1 PQPGERQLGVL
12 RAADLARLRAARR
25 LRDALAQPA
34 LPVLDP
40 RDVDPEARLAR
51 ARAQHAV
58 GASRPPRRQP
68 RVPRRQLRRRA
79 DRLRSAV
86 RHVSRRARR
95 RAVPLRPRRP
105 DDRLQPGEDRAL
117 PVARAGAR
125 PARGA
130 QRSCRARTP
139 LHASG
144 LERARAGQHDRGDAL
159 GRGRRRAGVE
169 QQQRRGR
176 PRRRRTGARCRAAVN
191 AAPAPLHNALRHG
204 AIVAG
209 FSAFIALAL
218 SIARGDWVL
227 QLVYAEAIGLSIW
240 ACTELGR
247 HGLGVDPQSGWR
259 WAVLQVTAVVAG
271 YAIGTGL
278 GDLYCGCSSFEFFRR
293 SPRTLASYLVLSV
306 AITGAISY
314 FFISR
319 GRDQRRQSEIATAQ
333 RDAAEARLKLLESQL
348 DQLIAFL
355 RATLG
360 ASRVPFH
367 ALDAEFARVAD
378 YLALMQARMG
388 PRLETK
394 LDLPADLAALQVPP
408 LVLQPLV
415 ENAIKHGLEP
425 HVGKGRIEVRAVRD
439 GNRVRLTVRDT
450 GAGVAPGATSAGD
463 AGAGGAGNGES
474 TRFGLAQ
481 VRARLAAVYGTAA
494 SLELAPADDGEGGSR
509 AVVTLP
515 A

>member
-1 PQPGERQLGVL
+1 M
-12 RAADLARLRAARR
+12 
-25 LRDALAQPA
+25 
-34 LPVLDP
+34 
-40 RDVDPEARLAR
+40 
-51 ARAQHAV
+51 
-58 GASRPPRRQP
+58 
-68 RVPRRQLRRRA
+68 
-79 DRLRSAV
+79 
-86 RHVSRRARR
+86 
-95 RAVPLRPRRP
+95 
-105 DDRLQPGEDRAL
+105 
-117 PVARAGAR
+117 
-125 PARGA
+125 
-130 QRSCRARTP
+130 
-139 LHASG
+139 
-144 LERARAGQHDRGDAL
+144 
-159 GRGRRRAGVE
+159 
-169 QQQRRGR
+169 
-176 PRRRRTGARCRAAVN
+176 N
-191 AAPAPLHNALRHG
+191 AASAPLHNALRHG

-348 DQLIAFL
+348 EPHMLFNTLANLRALITVDPQRAQAMLDQLIAFL

-388 PRLETK
+388 PRLQTRV
-394 LDLPADLAALQVPP
+394 DLPAGLAAMPVPP
-408 LVLQPLV
+408 LLLQPLV

-474 TRFGLAQ
+474 TRFGLEQ

>member
-1 PQPGERQLGVL
+1 
-12 RAADLARLRAARR
+12 
-25 LRDALAQPA
+25 
-34 LPVLDP
+34 
-40 RDVDPEARLAR
+40 
-51 ARAQHAV
+51 
-58 GASRPPRRQP
+58 
-68 RVPRRQLRRRA
+68 
-79 DRLRSAV
+79 
-86 RHVSRRARR
+86 
-95 RAVPLRPRRP
+95 
-105 DDRLQPGEDRAL
+105 
-117 PVARAGAR
+117 
-125 PARGA
+125 
-130 QRSCRARTP
+130 
-139 LHASG
+139 
-144 LERARAGQHDRGDAL
+144 
-159 GRGRRRAGVE
+159 
-169 QQQRRGR
+169 
-176 PRRRRTGARCRAAVN
+176 VN

-209 FSAFIALAL
+209 FSAFIAVAL

-227 QLVYAEAIGLSIW
+227 QFVYAEAIGLSIW

-247 HGLGVDPQSGWR
+247 YGLGVDPQSGWR
-259 WAVLQVTAVVAG
+259 WAMLQVAAVGAG

-278 GDLYCGCSSFEFFRR
+278 GDLYCGCSSFELFRR

-306 AITGAISY
+306 AISGAISY

-319 GRDQRRQSEIATAQ
+319 GRDQRRRNEIATAQ
-333 RDAAEARLKLLESQL
+333 RDAAEARLKLLESQLEPHMLFNTLANLRALIAVDPQRAQAML

-450 GAGVAPGATSAGD
+450 GAGVVPSATSASNASA
-463 AGAGGAGNGES
+463 AGADNGES
-474 TRFGLAQ
+474 TRFGLEQ

>member
-1 PQPGERQLGVL
+1 
-12 RAADLARLRAARR
+12 
-25 LRDALAQPA
+25 
-34 LPVLDP
+34 
-40 RDVDPEARLAR
+40 
-51 ARAQHAV
+51 
-58 GASRPPRRQP
+58 
-68 RVPRRQLRRRA
+68 
-79 DRLRSAV
+79 
-86 RHVSRRARR
+86 
-95 RAVPLRPRRP
+95 
-105 DDRLQPGEDRAL
+105 
-117 PVARAGAR
+117 
-125 PARGA
+125 
-130 QRSCRARTP
+130 
-139 LHASG
+139 
-144 LERARAGQHDRGDAL
+144 
-159 GRGRRRAGVE
+159 
-169 QQQRRGR
+169 
-176 PRRRRTGARCRAAVN
+176 VN
-191 AAPAPLHNALRHG
+191 AARAPLHNALRHG

-259 WAVLQVTAVVAG
+259 WAVMQVAAVVAG

-348 DQLIAFL
+348 EPHMLFNTLANLRALITVDPQRAQAMLDQLIAFL

-367 ALDAEFARVAD
+367 DLDAEFARVAD
-378 YLALMQARMG
+378 YLALMQTRMG

-450 GAGVAPGATSAGD
+450 GAGVAPGATSAGGASA
-463 AGAGGAGNGES
+463 AGAGNAES
-474 TRFGLAQ
+474 TRFGLEQ

>member
-1 PQPGERQLGVL
+1 
-12 RAADLARLRAARR
+12 
-25 LRDALAQPA
+25 
-34 LPVLDP
+34 
-40 RDVDPEARLAR
+40 
-51 ARAQHAV
+51 
-58 GASRPPRRQP
+58 
-68 RVPRRQLRRRA
+68 
-79 DRLRSAV
+79 
-86 RHVSRRARR
+86 
-95 RAVPLRPRRP
+95 
-105 DDRLQPGEDRAL
+105 
-117 PVARAGAR
+117 
-125 PARGA
+125 
-130 QRSCRARTP
+130 
-139 LHASG
+139 
-144 LERARAGQHDRGDAL
+144 
-159 GRGRRRAGVE
+159 
-169 QQQRRGR
+169 
-176 PRRRRTGARCRAAVN
+176 VN
-191 AAPAPLHNALRHG
+191 AAPAPLHKALRHG
-204 AIVAG
+204 AIVFG

-227 QLVYAEAIGLSIW
+227 QFVYAEAIGLSIW

-333 RDAAEARLKLLESQL
+333 RDAAEARLKLLESQLEPHMLFNTLANLRALITVDPQRAQAML

-474 TRFGLAQ
+474 TRFGLEQ

>member
-1 PQPGERQLGVL
+1 M
-12 RAADLARLRAARR
+12 
-25 LRDALAQPA
+25 
-34 LPVLDP
+34 
-40 RDVDPEARLAR
+40 
-51 ARAQHAV
+51 
-58 GASRPPRRQP
+58 
-68 RVPRRQLRRRA
+68 
-79 DRLRSAV
+79 
-86 RHVSRRARR
+86 
-95 RAVPLRPRRP
+95 
-105 DDRLQPGEDRAL
+105 
-117 PVARAGAR
+117 
-125 PARGA
+125 
-130 QRSCRARTP
+130 
-139 LHASG
+139 
-144 LERARAGQHDRGDAL
+144 
-159 GRGRRRAGVE
+159 
-169 QQQRRGR
+169 
-176 PRRRRTGARCRAAVN
+176 
-191 AAPAPLHNALRHG
+191 
-204 AIVAG
+204 
-209 FSAFIALAL
+209 
-218 SIARGDWVL
+218 
-227 QLVYAEAIGLSIW
+227 
-240 ACTELGR
+240 
-247 HGLGVDPQSGWR
+247 
-259 WAVLQVTAVVAG
+259 
-271 YAIGTGL
+271 
-278 GDLYCGCSSFEFFRR
+278 
-293 SPRTLASYLVLSV
+293 
-306 AITGAISY
+306 
-314 FFISR
+314 
-319 GRDQRRQSEIATAQ
+319 
-333 RDAAEARLKLLESQL
+333 L

-388 PRLETK
+388 SRLETK

-474 TRFGLAQ
+474 TRFGLEQ

>member
-1 PQPGERQLGVL
+1 MNAE
-12 RAADLARLRAARR
+12 
-25 LRDALAQPA
+25 PA
-34 LPVLDP
+34 
-40 RDVDPEARLAR
+40 
-51 ARAQHAV
+51 
-58 GASRPPRRQP
+58 S
-68 RVPRRQLRRRA
+68 
-79 DRLRSAV
+79 
-86 RHVSRRARR
+86 
-95 RAVPLRPRRP
+95 
-105 DDRLQPGEDRAL
+105 
-117 PVARAGAR
+117 
-125 PARGA
+125 
-130 QRSCRARTP
+130 
-139 LHASG
+139 LHK
-144 LERARAGQHDRGDAL
+144 
-159 GRGRRRAGVE
+159 
-169 QQQRRGR
+169 
-176 PRRRRTGARCRAAVN
+176 
-191 AAPAPLHNALRHG
+191 ALRHG

-209 FSAFIALAL
+209 FSAFIAVAL

-227 QLVYAEAIGLSIW
+227 QFVYAESIGLSIW

-247 HGLGVDPQSGWR
+247 YGLGVDPQSGWR
-259 WAVLQVTAVVAG
+259 WAVLQVAAVVAG
-271 YAIGTGL
+271 YAIGTEL

-319 GRDQRRQSEIATAQ
+319 GRDQRRQREIATAQ
-333 RDAAEARLKLLESQL
+333 RDAAEARLKLLESQLEPHMLFNTLANLRALIGVEPLRAQEML

-367 ALDAEFARVAD
+367 ALEAEFARVAD

-388 PRLETK
+388 SRLETK
-394 LDLPADLAALQVPP
+394 LEQPPDLAALQVPP

-425 HVGKGRIEVRAVRD
+425 HVGKGRIEVRAARD

-450 GAGVAPGATSAGD
+450 GTGVAPSAATAPSAGTISSAD
-463 AGAGGAGNGES
+463 GSTS
-474 TRFGLAQ
+474 TRFGLEQ
-481 VRARLAAVYGTAA
+481 VRARLAAVYGAAA

>member
-1 PQPGERQLGVL
+1 MNAE
-12 RAADLARLRAARR
+12 
-25 LRDALAQPA
+25 PA
-34 LPVLDP
+34 
-40 RDVDPEARLAR
+40 
-51 ARAQHAV
+51 
-58 GASRPPRRQP
+58 S
-68 RVPRRQLRRRA
+68 
-79 DRLRSAV
+79 
-86 RHVSRRARR
+86 
-95 RAVPLRPRRP
+95 
-105 DDRLQPGEDRAL
+105 
-117 PVARAGAR
+117 
-125 PARGA
+125 
-130 QRSCRARTP
+130 
-139 LHASG
+139 LHK
-144 LERARAGQHDRGDAL
+144 
-159 GRGRRRAGVE
+159 
-169 QQQRRGR
+169 
-176 PRRRRTGARCRAAVN
+176 
-191 AAPAPLHNALRHG
+191 ALRHG

-209 FSAFIALAL
+209 FSAFIAVAL

-227 QLVYAEAIGLSIW
+227 QFVYAESIGLSIW

-247 HGLGVDPQSGWR
+247 YGLGVDPQSGWR
-259 WAVLQVTAVVAG
+259 WAVLQVAAVVAG
-271 YAIGTGL
+271 YAIGTEL

-319 GRDQRRQSEIATAQ
+319 GRDQRRQREIATAQ
-333 RDAAEARLKLLESQL
+333 RDAAEARLKLLESQLEPHMLFNTLANLRALIAVDPQRAQAML

-388 PRLETK
+388 SRLETK
-394 LDLPADLAALQVPP
+394 LELPPDLAALQVPP

-425 HVGKGRIEVRAVRD
+425 HVGKGRIEVRAARD

-450 GAGVAPGATSAGD
+450 GTGVAPSAATAPSAGTISSAD
-463 AGAGGAGNGES
+463 GSTS
-474 TRFGLAQ
+474 TRFGLEQ
-481 VRARLAAVYGTAA
+481 VRARLAAVYGAAA

-509 AVVTLP
+509 AIVTLP